1 MEIWVVM
8 VILLLVLFIG
18 TPVAFGLGFVAV
30 ASVLLYLSPSQLTQ
44 IGNIAYSQGTNM
56 NQLVAPLFILMAEVL
71 ARGGMAADLFSVLSS
86 WLRRLNGGL
95 GISATLA
102 CTVFAALCGSSP
114 ATAAAIGRISIGE
127 MTRHGYRDDFASGV
141 VAAGGTLGI
150 MIPPSIPLVVY
161 GIMTENS
168 ITKLFMAGI
177 LPGLVISFL
186 LCVFIFLRARFQPGL
201 VGTYSSPENIGH
213 EADSVS
219 RPHTGGLLKDLKVF
233 VPPFILILI
242 IMGSLYTGLATP
254 TEASGF
260 GAMGAIALVIIL
272 GRWAFSSFFESLYA
286 TAKTSAMIFFLI
298 FGGMALSYVVSYMGI
313 PHDIANLIVELGVN
327 RWVFILCV
335 YILWFIL
342 GCLMDPMSMI
352 VLTIPLLYPTFIT
365 LGFDPIWVGI
375 VTTLSVEIGMIT
387 PPVGFNLFVLAST
400 TNVPMSR
407 IIRGSIPFLIVLIV
421 ALILFTVFPEIVLFL
436 PSRAM

>member
-1 MEIWVVM
+1 MIKH
-8 VILLLVLFIG
+8 
-18 TPVAFGLGFVAV
+18 
-30 ASVLLYLSPSQLTQ
+30 
-44 IGNIAYSQGTNM
+44 N
-56 NQLVAPLFILMAEVL
+56 
-71 ARGGMAADLFSVLSS
+71 
-86 WLRRLNGGL
+86 
-95 GISATLA
+95 
-102 CTVFAALCGSSP
+102 
-114 ATAAAIGRISIGE
+114 
-127 MTRHGYRDDFASGV
+127 YRDDFAAGV

-168 ITKLFMAGI
+168 IAKLFIAGI
-177 LPGLVISFL
+177 VPGLITSFL
-186 LCVFIFLRARFQPGL
+186 LCIFIFLRARLQPEL
-201 VGTYSSPENIGH
+201 ITAQSCTDDVPL
-213 EADSVS
+213 
-219 RPHTGGLLKDLKVF
+219 RPDPLAHFHQSILTELKVF
-233 VPPFILILI
+233 IPPFILILI

-260 GAMGAIALVIIL
+260 GAMGAIALVIVL
-272 GRWAFSSFFESLYA
+272 GRWTFGSFFESLYA
-286 TAKTSAMIFFLI
+286 TAKTSTMIFFLI

-313 PHDIANLIVELGVN
+313 PHDIAKLIVELGVN

-352 VLTIPLLYPTFIT
+352 VLTIPLLYPTFT
-365 LGFDPIWVGI
+365 ALKFDPIWVGI
-375 VTTLSVEIGMIT
+375 VTTLSVEIGMVT

-407 IIRGSIPFLIVLIV
+407 IIRGTVPFLIVLV
-421 ALILFTVFPEIVLFL
+421 LALVLFTVFPEIVLFL